1 MLTHLLVLSETG
13 PTSTF
18 YGQGLESTPQ
28 LYNENRV
35 LKEENRSLQ
44 SQLSHMSRGGWS
56 KATNCG
62 HSRVPLFHGHTN
74 HQLEK
79 QRGEVEITELPRSTP
94 NSRRCSQSRKGY
106 FLRGPNYRPMLWLL
120 GSRVAE
126 LEEIHHFRTKPACP
140 YAVISYP
147 TGYH

>member
-1 MLTHLLVLSETG
+1 MKIHKGQLLKGPVTQMLTRLLVLSETG

-44 SQLSHMSRGGWS
+44 AQLSHMSRGGWS

-62 HSRVPLFHGHTN
+62 HSRVPLFPSHTN

-79 QRGEVEITELPRSTP
+79 QREEVEITDPPQIPIGVLS
-94 NSRRCSQSRKGY
+94 
-106 FLRGPNYRPMLWLL
+106 
-120 GSRVAE
+120 
-126 LEEIHHFRTKPACP
+126 LERAT
-140 YAVISYP
+140 S
-147 TGYH
+147 